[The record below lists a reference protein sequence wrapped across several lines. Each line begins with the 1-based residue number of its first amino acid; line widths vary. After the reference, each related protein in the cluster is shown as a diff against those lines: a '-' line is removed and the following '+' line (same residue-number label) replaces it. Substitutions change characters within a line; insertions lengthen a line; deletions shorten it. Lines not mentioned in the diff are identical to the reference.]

1 MKDPF
6 GCSIMRKV
14 VGRWRNAS
22 FSSVAAFV
30 AIALLILTLKFRKFP
45 STHHT
50 LLASQLFR
58 LDDGWPES
66 EKDVFQAAL
75 SMVVVKDSR

>member
-1 MKDPF
+1 MQDSVVPGTLRIFQAMKFLVKKPLTNQRASSSF
-6 GCSIMRKV
+6 
-14 VGRWRNAS
+14 NTAS
-22 FSSVAAFV
+22 FCALSNPVA
-30 AIALLILTLKFRKFP
+30 
-45 STHHT
+45 ST
-50 LLASQLFR
+50 SGIQECMQK